1 MHTSP
6 SVGGSLS
13 PGSSKVTRTAL
24 HHSLVLLAAVVLF
37 AVIGLGAAHNWPKVL
52 RVSLAFGSYATV
64 LLVGSRLRSFT
75 HPGAAVPYWLFVVA
89 GATAGLVSG
98 TVRPTIQPAVV
109 LVSVAAGAFLIS
121 TVHWAGAR
129 RYDAILTKV
138 L

>member
-13 PGSSKVTRTAL
+13 PGSSKVSRTAL

-52 RVSLAFGSYATV
+52 RV
-64 LLVGSRLRSFT
+64 
-75 HPGAAVPYWLFVVA
+75 
-89 GATAGLVSG
+89 
-98 TVRPTIQPAVV
+98 VRPTIQPAVV